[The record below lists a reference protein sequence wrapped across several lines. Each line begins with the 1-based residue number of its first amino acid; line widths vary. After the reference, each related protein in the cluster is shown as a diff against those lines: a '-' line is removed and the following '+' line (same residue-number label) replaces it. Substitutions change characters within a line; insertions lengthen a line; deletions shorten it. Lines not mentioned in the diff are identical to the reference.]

1 MWRRAKSAAHGR
13 RTALPVRGDAARAH
27 GVSAAPASS
36 RTSRRSLVDAATG
49 QVTCVIVLA
58 NGHLVSGSRN
68 GTLKVWVDVE
78 HQRKMARLVA
88 VHHLHGM
95 NVAAAERLI
104 AKFL

>member
-1 MWRRAKSAAHGR
+1 M
-13 RTALPVRGDAARAH
+13 PPNAARAH
-27 GVSAAPASS
+27 DPSAAPASS
-36 RTSRRSLVDAATG
+36 RAARRLLVDAARG
-49 QVTCVIVLA
+49 AQVKCVAVLPSA
-58 NGHLVSGSRN
+58 CVLPGLHRAGCIVSGSRN